1 MKVVCRMLPPILK
14 LSNINKRLSDFFA
27 LKNISLEVYKGE
39 VHVLMGENGSGK
51 SSLMNVIW
59 GAYVKDSGE
68 IFIDNVPVSINSPLA
83 AKKLGIAMIHQ
94 NSSLFEHFT
103 VAENIFIDHKPYS
116 NRFLKTID
124 KTKMYSLCEELF
136 NKLGFTL
143 DCRSIVK
150 NLNLAQKQLVEICRA
165 YVSNARIIIMDEP
178 TSSLTESE
186 ASLLFKIIQELKKS
200 GVAIIYISHKLD
212 EIAQIADKI
221 TVIRGGEIVG
231 TQSVDPMDV
240 NNIIHMMTGMELK
253 DRYPKLHVKIG
264 KEVLRVNNLSAGSVV
279 RDINFSLKKREILGI
294 IGLVGSGRTKIAKS
308 IFGEDK
314 LDSGE
319 IFVENKKVTI
329 NSPRDAIRAG
339 IGCVTEDRISNDL
352 FMYLGV
358 PQNISAPNISKV
370 SNKHMIDKNVENKIA
385 ASYVKRL
392 RINVGTVNNKIAY
405 LSGGNQ
411 QKVVLAKWIMSKSKI
426 LILDEPTKGIDIAS
440 KVDVYN
446 IMNEMVT
453 KDVSIILISSDVDEV
468 IGMCDRIMVLYNG
481 KIAAMLKSENATREN
496 IMFYATGG
504 RRN

>member
-1 MKVVCRMLPPILK
+1 MKVVCRMLSPILR

-27 LKNISLEVYKGE
+27 LKNISLEVNRGE

-51 SSLMNVIW
+51 TSLMNVIW
-59 GAYVKDSGE
+59 GAYQKDSGE
-68 IFIDNVPVSINSPLA
+68 IFIDDIPVSINSPID
-83 AKKLGIAMIHQ
+83 AKRLGIAMIHQ

-103 VAENIFIDHKPYS
+103 VSENIFIDNKPYS
-116 NRFLKTID
+116 NRFIKIID
-124 KTKMYSLCEELF
+124 KAKMYSLCENLF

-143 DCRSIVK
+143 DCKSIVK

-165 YVSNARIIIMDEP
+165 YVSNARIFIMDEP

-186 ASLLFKIIQELKKS
+186 SSLLFKIIQELKKS
-200 GVAIIYISHKLD
+200 GVAIIYISHKLE

-221 TVIRGGEIVG
+221 TVIRGGEIIG
-231 TQSVDPMDV
+231 TQSVNPMDID
-240 NNIIHMMTGMELK
+240 NIIHMMTGMELK

-264 KEVLRVNNLSAGSVV
+264 KEVLKVNNLHSGNVIK
-279 RDINFSLKKREILGI
+279 DINLTLRKREILGI

-308 IFGEDK
+308 IFGIDK

-329 NSPRDAIRAG
+329 NSPKDAIQAG
-339 IGCVTEDRISNDL
+339 IGCVTEDRVSNDL
-352 FMYLGV
+352 FMYLNV
-358 PQNISAPNISKV
+358 PQNISSPNISKV
-370 SNKHMIDKNVENKIA
+370 SNRHIIDKNIENKIA
-385 ASYVKRL
+385 NSFIERL
-392 RINVGTVNNKIAY
+392 RINVGTINNKMAY

-426 LILDEPTKGIDIAS
+426 LILDEPTKGIDIAA

-481 KIAAMLKSENATREN
+481 KIAAMLKGESATREN

-504 RRN
+504 KRN